1 MIGIKGQE
9 ILGGP
14 HQDLVGPPAA
24 PIDAHSA
31 SNGSLGDK
39 APLGF
44 VPPFSLS
51 NIYLQINLFF

>member
-44 VPPFSLS
+44 VPPFSLK
-51 NIYLQINLFF
+51 NARLKR